1 MKNKNRFLSLFTDE
15 WQLKIAA
22 LVGAVFTWF
31 FYDMISLEERYLTV
45 PLEVSINETVAPLR
59 SYPEAVKLTVRGR
72 AEDIYLFSD
81 EDFRAFADFSAHDV
95 PGRYA
100 VPISVQSLRS
110 AELLND
116 IQIDTDP
123 KFLDLAFDWK
133 VTKQVEVTADLKGFP
148 ASGFEV
154 AEVRVEPAFVEIS
167 APESVAAL
175 IETVSTIPIPIDGS
189 RNSFSVL
196 AEVALDDKTVSF
208 TGEPI
213 VRLYVTV
220 SEVTGDPIVRLY
232 VTVSEVYVEKNFE
245 PLPIELNH
253 SLSGGTLSITPQTG
267 SLSLSGRQLLMDG
280 LSAADVSLKVDL
292 PELVP
297 GESVELPVVPSVPE
311 GTTVLQQTPQTVT
324 VTYNGEEN

>member
-154 AEVRVEPAFVEIS
+154 AEVRVDPAFVEIS
-167 APESVAAL
+167 APESVAAP

-196 AEVALDDKTVSF
+196 AEVAIDDKTVSF
-208 TGEPI
+208 
-213 VRLYVTV
+213 
-220 SEVTGDPIVRLY
+220 TGDPIVRLY
-232 VTVSEVYVEKNFE
+232 VTVSEVYIEKTFE

>member
-167 APESVAAL
+167 APESVAAP

-196 AEVALDDKTVSF
+196 AEVAIDDKTVSF
-208 TGEPI
+208 
-213 VRLYVTV
+213 
-220 SEVTGDPIVRLY
+220 TGDPIVRLY
-232 VTVSEVYVEKNFE
+232 VTVSEVYVEKTFE

-311 GTTVLQQTPQTVT
+311 GTTVLKQTPQTVT

>member
-220 SEVTGDPIVRLY
+220 SEVFT
-232 VTVSEVYVEKNFE
+232 EKTFE

-311 GTTVLQQTPQTVT
+311 GTTVLLQTPQTVT

>member
-167 APESVAAL
+167 APESVAAP

-196 AEVALDDKTVSF
+196 AEVAIDDKTVSF
-208 TGEPI
+208 
-213 VRLYVTV
+213 
-220 SEVTGDPIVRLY
+220 TGDPIVRLY

-311 GTTVLQQTPQTVT
+311 GTTVLQQTPLTVT
-324 VTYNGEEN
+324 VTYNGEES

>member
-45 PLEVSINETVAPLR
+45 PLEVSINEAVAPLR

-167 APESVAAL
+167 APESVAAP

-196 AEVALDDKTVSF
+196 AEVAIDDKTVSF
-208 TGEPI
+208 
-213 VRLYVTV
+213 
-220 SEVTGDPIVRLY
+220 TGDPIVRLY
-232 VTVSEVYVEKNFE
+232 VTVSEVYIEKTFE

>member
-81 EDFRAFADFSAHDV
+81 EDFRAFADFSAYDV

-167 APESVAAL
+167 APESVAAP

-196 AEVALDDKTVSF
+196 AEVAIDDKTVSF
-208 TGEPI
+208 
-213 VRLYVTV
+213 
-220 SEVTGDPIVRLY
+220 TGDPIVRLY

-280 LSAADVSLKVDL
+280 LSAADVSLEVDL

>member
-148 ASGFEV
+148 APGFEV

-167 APESVAAL
+167 APESVAAP

-196 AEVALDDKTVSF
+196 AEVVIDDKTVSF
-208 TGEPI
+208 
-213 VRLYVTV
+213 
-220 SEVTGDPIVRLY
+220 TGDPIVRLY

-280 LSAADVSLKVDL
+280 LNAADVSLKVDL

-324 VTYNGEEN
+324 ITYNGEEN

>member
-167 APESVAAL
+167 APESVAAP

-196 AEVALDDKTVSF
+196 AEVAIDDKTVSF
-208 TGEPI
+208 
-213 VRLYVTV
+213 
-220 SEVTGDPIVRLY
+220 TGDPIVRLY
-232 VTVSEVYVEKNFE
+232 VTVSEVYVEKTFE

-253 SLSGGTLSITPQTG
+253 PPSGGTLSIEPQTG

-297 GESVELPVVPSVPE
+297 GESVELSVVPSVPE

-324 VTYNGEEN
+324 ITYNGEEN

>member
-167 APESVAAL
+167 APESVAAP

-196 AEVALDDKTVSF
+196 AEVAIDDKTVSF
-208 TGEPI
+208 
-213 VRLYVTV
+213 
-220 SEVTGDPIVRLY
+220 TGDPIVRLY

-280 LSAADVSLKVDL
+280 LNAADVSLKVDL

-311 GTTVLQQTPQTVT
+311 GTTVLKQTPQTVT

>member
-154 AEVRVEPAFVEIS
+154 AEVRVDPAFVEIS
-167 APESVAAL
+167 APESVAAP

-196 AEVALDDKTVSF
+196 AEVAIDDKTVSF
-208 TGEPI
+208 
-213 VRLYVTV
+213 
-220 SEVTGDPIVRLY
+220 TGDPIVRLY

>member
-220 SEVTGDPIVRLY
+220 SEVFT
-232 VTVSEVYVEKNFE
+232 EKTFE

-253 SLSGGTLSITPQTG
+253 PPSGGTLSIEPQTG
-267 SLSLSGRQLLMDG
+267 TLRLSGRQLLMDA
-280 LSAADVSLKVDL
+280 LSAADVSLNVDL
-292 PELVP
+292 PALAP

-311 GTTVLQQTPQTVT
+311 GAAVLQQAPLTVT
-324 VTYNGEEN
+324 VTYNGEES

>member
-167 APESVAAL
+167 APESVAAP

-196 AEVALDDKTVSF
+196 AEVAIDDKTVSF
-208 TGEPI
+208 
-213 VRLYVTV
+213 
-220 SEVTGDPIVRLY
+220 TGDPIVRLY
-232 VTVSEVYVEKNFE
+232 VTVSEVFTEKTFE

>member
-220 SEVTGDPIVRLY
+220 SEVFT
-232 VTVSEVYVEKNFE
+232 EKTFE

-311 GTTVLQQTPQTVT
+311 GTTVLQQTPLTVT
-324 VTYNGEEN
+324 VTYNGEES

>member
-110 AELLND
+110 DELLND

-167 APESVAAL
+167 APESVAAP

-196 AEVALDDKTVSF
+196 AEVAIDDKTVSF
-208 TGEPI
+208 
-213 VRLYVTV
+213 
-220 SEVTGDPIVRLY
+220 TGDPIVRLY

>member
-81 EDFRAFADFSAHDV
+81 EDFRAFADFSAYDV

-167 APESVAAL
+167 APESVAAP

-196 AEVALDDKTVSF
+196 AEVAIDDKTVSF
-208 TGEPI
+208 
-213 VRLYVTV
+213 
-220 SEVTGDPIVRLY
+220 TGDPIVRLY
-232 VTVSEVYVEKNFE
+232 VTVSEVYIEKTFE

-267 SLSLSGRQLLMDG
+267 SLSLSGRQLLMNG

>member
-167 APESVAAL
+167 APESVAAP

-196 AEVALDDKTVSF
+196 AEVAIDDKTVSF
-208 TGEPI
+208 
-213 VRLYVTV
+213 
-220 SEVTGDPIVRLY
+220 TGDPIVRLY

-311 GTTVLQQTPQTVT
+311 GTTILKQTPQTVT

>member
-167 APESVAAL
+167 APESVAAP

-196 AEVALDDKTVSF
+196 AEVAIDDKTVSF
-208 TGEPI
+208 
-213 VRLYVTV
+213 
-220 SEVTGDPIVRLY
+220 TGDPIVRLY

-267 SLSLSGRQLLMDG
+267 SLSLSGRQLLMNG

>member
-167 APESVAAL
+167 APESVAAP

-196 AEVALDDKTVSF
+196 AEVAIDDKTVSF
-208 TGEPI
+208 
-213 VRLYVTV
+213 
-220 SEVTGDPIVRLY
+220 TGDPIVRLY
-232 VTVSEVYVEKNFE
+232 VTVSEVYIEKNFE

>member
-196 AEVALDDKTVSF
+196 AEVAIDDKTVSF
-208 TGEPI
+208 
-213 VRLYVTV
+213 
-220 SEVTGDPIVRLY
+220 TGDPIVRLY
-232 VTVSEVYVEKNFE
+232 VTVSEVYIEKNFE

>member
-116 IQIDTDP
+116 IQIDTEP

-167 APESVAAL
+167 APESVAAP

-196 AEVALDDKTVSF
+196 AEVAIDDKTVSF
-208 TGEPI
+208 
-213 VRLYVTV
+213 
-220 SEVTGDPIVRLY
+220 TGDPIVRLY

-311 GTTVLQQTPQTVT
+311 GTTVLKQTPQTVT

>member
-196 AEVALDDKTVSF
+196 AEVAIDDKTVSF

-220 SEVTGDPIVRLY
+220 SEVFT
-232 VTVSEVYVEKNFE
+232 EKTFE

-311 GTTVLQQTPQTVT
+311 GTTVLQQTPLTVT
-324 VTYNGEEN
+324 VTYNGEES

>member
-148 ASGFEV
+148 APGFEV

-167 APESVAAL
+167 APESVAAP

-196 AEVALDDKTVSF
+196 AEVVIDDKTVSF
-208 TGEPI
+208 
-213 VRLYVTV
+213 
-220 SEVTGDPIVRLY
+220 TGDPIVRLY
-232 VTVSEVYVEKNFE
+232 VTVSEVYVEKTFE

-311 GTTVLQQTPQTVT
+311 GTTVLKQTPQTVT

>member
-81 EDFRAFADFSAHDV
+81 ADFRAFADFSAHDV

-167 APESVAAL
+167 APESVAAP

-196 AEVALDDKTVSF
+196 AEVAIDDKTVSF
-208 TGEPI
+208 
-213 VRLYVTV
+213 
-220 SEVTGDPIVRLY
+220 TGDPIVRLY

-280 LSAADVSLKVDL
+280 LSAADVSMKVDL

-311 GTTVLQQTPQTVT
+311 GTTVLKQTPQTVT

>member
-167 APESVAAL
+167 APESVAAP

-196 AEVALDDKTVSF
+196 AEVAIDDKTVSF
-208 TGEPI
+208 
-213 VRLYVTV
+213 
-220 SEVTGDPIVRLY
+220 TGDPIVRLY
-232 VTVSEVYVEKNFE
+232 VTVSEVYIEKTFE

-311 GTTVLQQTPQTVT
+311 GTTVSQQTPQTVT

>member
-148 ASGFEV
+148 APGFEV

-167 APESVAAL
+167 APESVAAP

-196 AEVALDDKTVSF
+196 AEVVIDDKTVSF
-208 TGEPI
+208 
-213 VRLYVTV
+213 
-220 SEVTGDPIVRLY
+220 TGDPIVRLY

-311 GTTVLQQTPQTVT
+311 GTTVLKQTPQTVT

>member
-22 LVGAVFTWF
+22 LVGAVFTCF
-31 FYDMISLEERYLTV
+31 FYDMSSLEERYLTV

-110 AELLND
+110 DELLND
-116 IQIDTDP
+116 IQIDTEP

-167 APESVAAL
+167 APESVAAP

-196 AEVALDDKTVSF
+196 AEVAIDDKTVSF
-208 TGEPI
+208 
-213 VRLYVTV
+213 
-220 SEVTGDPIVRLY
+220 TGDPIVRLY
-232 VTVSEVYVEKNFE
+232 VTVSEVYIEKTFE

>member
-167 APESVAAL
+167 APESVAAP

-196 AEVALDDKTVSF
+196 AEVVIDDKTVSF
-208 TGEPI
+208 
-213 VRLYVTV
+213 
-220 SEVTGDPIVRLY
+220 TGDPIVRLY

-280 LSAADVSLKVDL
+280 LNAADVSLKVDL

-311 GTTVLQQTPQTVT
+311 GTTVLKQTPQTVT

>member
-45 PLEVSINETVAPLR
+45 PLEVSINETVASLR

-81 EDFRAFADFSAHDV
+81 EDFRAFADFSAYDV

-167 APESVAAL
+167 APESVAAP

-196 AEVALDDKTVSF
+196 AEVAIDDKTVSF
-208 TGEPI
+208 
-213 VRLYVTV
+213 
-220 SEVTGDPIVRLY
+220 TGDPIVRLY
-232 VTVSEVYVEKNFE
+232 VTVSEVYIEKTFE

>member
-167 APESVAAL
+167 APESVAAP

-196 AEVALDDKTVSF
+196 AEVAIDDKTVSF
-208 TGEPI
+208 
-213 VRLYVTV
+213 
-220 SEVTGDPIVRLY
+220 TGDPIVRLY
-232 VTVSEVYVEKNFE
+232 VTVSEVYIEKTFE

>member
-167 APESVAAL
+167 APESVAAP

-196 AEVALDDKTVSF
+196 AEVAIDDKTVSF
-208 TGEPI
+208 
-213 VRLYVTV
+213 
-220 SEVTGDPIVRLY
+220 TGDPIVRLY

-311 GTTVLQQTPQTVT
+311 GTTVLKQTPQTVT

>member
-167 APESVAAL
+167 APESVAAP

-196 AEVALDDKTVSF
+196 AEVAIDDKTVSF
-208 TGEPI
+208 
-213 VRLYVTV
+213 
-220 SEVTGDPIVRLY
+220 TGDPIVRLY

-292 PELVP
+292 PELVL

-311 GTTVLQQTPQTVT
+311 GTTVLKQTPQTVT
-324 VTYNGEEN
+324 VTYNREEN

>member
-81 EDFRAFADFSAHDV
+81 ADFRAFADFSAHDV

-167 APESVAAL
+167 APESVAAP

-196 AEVALDDKTVSF
+196 AEVAIDDKTVSF
-208 TGEPI
+208 
-213 VRLYVTV
+213 
-220 SEVTGDPIVRLY
+220 TGDPIVRLY

-311 GTTVLQQTPQTVT
+311 GTTVLKQTPQTVT

>member
-59 SYPEAVKLTVRGR
+59 SYPEAVKLTIRGR

-81 EDFRAFADFSAHDV
+81 EDFRAFADFSAYDV

-167 APESVAAL
+167 APESVAAP

-196 AEVALDDKTVSF
+196 AEVAIDDKTVSF
-208 TGEPI
+208 
-213 VRLYVTV
+213 
-220 SEVTGDPIVRLY
+220 TGDPIVRLY
-232 VTVSEVYVEKNFE
+232 VTVSEVYVEKTFE

>member
-81 EDFRAFADFSAHDV
+81 EDFRAFADFSAYDV

-167 APESVAAL
+167 APESVAAP

-196 AEVALDDKTVSF
+196 AEVAIDDKTVSF
-208 TGEPI
+208 
-213 VRLYVTV
+213 
-220 SEVTGDPIVRLY
+220 TGDPIVRLY

>member
-45 PLEVSINETVAPLR
+45 PLEVSINETVVPLR

-100 VPISVQSLRS
+100 VPIAVQSLRS

-220 SEVTGDPIVRLY
+220 SEVFT
-232 VTVSEVYVEKNFE
+232 EKTFE

>member
-167 APESVAAL
+167 APESVAAP

-196 AEVALDDKTVSF
+196 AEVVIDDKTVSF
-208 TGEPI
+208 
-213 VRLYVTV
+213 
-220 SEVTGDPIVRLY
+220 TGDPIVRLY
-232 VTVSEVYVEKNFE
+232 VTVSEVYVEKTFE

>member
-220 SEVTGDPIVRLY
+220 SEVFT
-232 VTVSEVYVEKNFE
+232 EKTFE

>member
-154 AEVRVEPAFVEIS
+154 AEVRVDPAFVEIS
-167 APESVAAL
+167 APESVAAP

-196 AEVALDDKTVSF
+196 AEVAIDDKTVSF
-208 TGEPI
+208 
-213 VRLYVTV
+213 
-220 SEVTGDPIVRLY
+220 TGDPIVRLY

-280 LSAADVSLKVDL
+280 LNAADVSLKVDL

>member
-167 APESVAAL
+167 APESVAAPL
-175 IETVSTIPIPIDGS
+175 ETVSTIPIPIDGS

-196 AEVALDDKTVSF
+196 AEVAIDDKTVSF
-208 TGEPI
+208 
-213 VRLYVTV
+213 
-220 SEVTGDPIVRLY
+220 TGDPIVRLY
-232 VTVSEVYVEKNFE
+232 VTVSEVYIEKTFE

-311 GTTVLQQTPQTVT
+311 GTTVLKQTPQTVT